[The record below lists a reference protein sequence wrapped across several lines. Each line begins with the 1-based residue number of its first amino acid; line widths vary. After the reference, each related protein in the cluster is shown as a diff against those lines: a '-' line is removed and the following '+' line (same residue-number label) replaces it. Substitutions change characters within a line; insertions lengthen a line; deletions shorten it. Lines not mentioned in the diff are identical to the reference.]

1 MALIGLGTPKPKA
14 QAAPDAEGLIKDSS
28 DQAFKADVI
37 DASMQAPVLVDF
49 WAPWCGPCRT
59 LTPILEK
66 VVLAAK
72 GKVRLVK
79 INIDEHPA
87 IAGQL
92 RVQSIPA
99 VFAFDKGRPVDG
111 FMGAQPES
119 QIKALVDRLAGS
131 QPAGL
136 DEHLAAAK
144 ESLDLGDLGG
154 AAQSYAQAASLDPE
168 HPKALAG
175 LARVYVLG
183 GDLEKAREI
192 LATVPKDKAK
202 DSDVISVQAQI
213 DLIHEVATAG
223 DPAPLAVA
231 VAQAPEDLAARFE
244 LAKAHIASGDFEGG
258 VEHLLFI
265 IARERDWQD
274 DAARKQL
281 LKIFDAAG
289 PMAEVTRNGRRKLS
303 AILFS

>member
-1 MALIGLGTPKPKA
+1 MALIGLG
-14 QAAPDAEGLIKDSS
+14 SS
-28 DQAFKADVI
+28 KSKSDPTADPTGWIRDGSDKTFKADVI
-37 DASMQAPVLVDF
+37 DVSMDTLVLVDF

-59 LTPILEK
+59 LTPTLEK
-66 VVLAAK
+66 VVRAAN

-119 QIKALVDRLAGS
+119 QIKALVDRLVGA
-131 QPAGL
+131 QPAGV
-136 DEHLAAAK
+136 DELLSSAK

-154 AAQSYAQAASLDPE
+154 AAQLYAEAASLDPE
-168 HPKALAG
+168 NPKALAG
-175 LARVYVLG
+175 LARVYVMG
-183 GDLEKAREI
+183 GELDKAQKI
-192 LATVPKDKAK
+192 LASIPRAKAK

-213 DLIHEVATAG
+213 DLVLDVAEAG
-223 DPAPLAVA
+223 DPATLSETLAE
-231 VAQAPEDLAARFE
+231 APEDLAARFE
-244 LAKAHIASGDFEGG
+244 LAKAHIATGDFEGA

-265 IARERDWQD
+265 IKQDRTWQD

-281 LKIFDAAG
+281 LKVFDAAG
-289 PMAEVTRNGRRKLS
+289 PMAEVTRHGRRKLS

>member
-1 MALIGLGTPKPKA
+1 MALIGLSSSKPKSGA
-14 QAAPDAEGLIKDSS
+14 TSDPTGLIKDGS
-28 DQAFKADVI
+28 DQTFKADVI
-37 DASMQAPVLVDF
+37 DVSMETPVLVDF

-59 LTPILEK
+59 LTPTLEK
-66 VVLAAK
+66 VVKAANGRVK
-72 GKVRLVK
+72 LVK

-119 QIKALVDRLAGS
+119 QIKALVDRLAS
-131 QPAGL
+131 AQPAGV
-136 DEHLAAAK
+136 DELLAAAK

-168 HPKALAG
+168 NPKALAG
-175 LARVYVLG
+175 LARVYVMG
-183 GDLEKAREI
+183 GELEKAQEI
-192 LATVPKDKAK
+192 LASIPKAKAK

-213 DLIHEVATAG
+213 DLILDVAEAG
-223 DPAPLAVA
+223 DPTALSNALADAPD
-231 VAQAPEDLAARFE
+231 DLVARFE
-244 LAKAHIASGDFEGG
+244 LAKAQIAAGDFEGA

-265 IARERDWQD
+265 IKTDRTWQD

-281 LKIFDAAG
+281 LKVFDAAG
-289 PMAEVTRNGRRKLS
+289 PSAEVTRQGRRKLS